1 MQTKEIVER
10 VEVGFFLTMAR
21 AIWCIREDIYYRE
34 TRAFLGL
41 HPCHSAL
48 TSEGCAQCDGYGVV
62 PLTEVKEIIFQVA
75 QV

>member
-21 AIWCIREDIYYRE
+21 AIWCIREDIHYRE

-48 TSEGCAQCDGYGVV
+48 TSEGCA
-62 PLTEVKEIIFQVA
+62 
-75 QV
+75 